1 MPRPWAPLHASRTR
15 PLSDLSVAPVTVKF
29 PHRSRRGI
37 LLGLT
42 LPQLVLVSCALALL
56 LVTVISTGLLGAI
69 ALAPLWAAVAALV
82 TVRRNGRSLID
93 WAPIVT
99 RYAHRRRTGQTL
111 WLARPVTRPR
121 QDGVLHLPGTAASLK
136 VVTPGDS
143 ANGAAAVHDPH
154 QQTLTA
160 IACVSSRAFVL
171 LDPAAQNHNVNS
183 WGRALA
189 GTARTGHVATVQVL
203 ERTVPDS
210 GDTLARHWAHNG
222 HPEAPV
228 AGQVYSELVAAAGPA
243 AAPHETYIAISLDL
257 KAAKRLIAQAGGGL
271 PGAITVMEQTT
282 ASIAQAAR
290 NSRPDGHRVAQRP
303 GDRRR
308 HPHRLRPQSPL
319 RPATVV
325 RIRPGR
331 SRPRSSWA
339 RRPGRGVRPDR
350 HRLRPPRDLLGGELA
365 ADRDGRGIPARP
377 DVHEAGVRRTLS
389 LTYVPQRLE
398 SALRDVQR
406 KKAQIIADASERTRR
421 GQVDSEEDS
430 VEYADVKTRERQLI
444 AGHADV
450 SLTGLVTVTAETD
463 PLLDAA
469 CAQIE
474 TAAVTMRRRPAP
486 SALPAARRLRRLRA
500 ATGPHH
506 SLTRCPVPSRRQ
518 EGPTSL

>member
-1 MPRPWAPLHASRTR
+1 MT
-15 PLSDLSVAPVTVKF
+15 DLSVAPVTVKF

-37 LLGLT
+37 LLGLS
-42 LPQLVLVSCALALL
+42 LPQLVLVSCMLALL
-56 LVTVISTGLLGAI
+56 LMTVISTGLLGAV
-69 ALAPLWAAVAALV
+69 ALAPLWAASGALV
-82 TVRRNGRSLID
+82 AIRRHGRSLID

-160 IACVSSRAFVL
+160 IARVTSRAFAL
-171 LDPAAQNHNVNS
+171 LDPATQNHNVSS

-189 GTARTGHVATVQVL
+189 GIARTGHIATVQVL

-210 GDTLARHWAHNG
+210 GDTLTRHWTHHG
-222 HPEAPV
+222 QPQTPV
-228 AGQVYSELVAAAGPA
+228 AGQIYSELVASAGPA
-243 AAPHETYIAISLDL
+243 AAPHETYLAISLDL
-257 KAAKRLIAQAGGGL
+257 KAARRLISQAGGGL
-271 PGAITVMEQTT
+271 PGAFTVMGQTT

-290 NSRPDGHRVAQRP
+290 NAGLQVTGWLSAREIAAV
-303 GDRRR
+303 
-308 HPHRLRPQSPL
+308 
-319 RPATVV
+319 
-325 RIRPGR
+325 IRTAYDPK
-331 SRPRSSWA
+331 A
-339 RRPGRGVRPDR
+339 
-350 HRLRPPRDLLGGELA
+350 LA
-365 ADRDGRGIPARP
+365 ALQQWSETGRAEADPAAAGPVVQFEEYDRLATDSARHATYWVENWP
-377 DVHEAGVRRTLS
+377 RTEMGAGFLHGLMFTAGVRRSLS
-389 LTYVPQRLE
+389 LIYVPQGLE

-406 KKAQIIADASERTRR
+406 KKAAIIADANERARR

-450 SLTGLVTVTAETD
+450 ALTGLVTVTAETD
-463 PLLDAA
+463 ALLDAA

-474 TAAVTMRRRPAP
+474 THAVT
-486 SALPAARRLRRLRA
+486 SGVDLRRLNYQQPDA
-500 ATGPHH
+500 FA
-506 SLTRCPVPSRRQ
+506 LTALPLAR
-518 EGPTSL
+518 TAL